1 MASFIATLWRQTGV
15 VIAAQQHGNAGQR
28 AQVE

>member
-1 MASFIATLWRQTGV
+1 MASFIVALWRQTEA

-28 AQVE
+28 AQME

>member
-1 MASFIATLWRQTGV
+1 MTSFIATLWRQTEV

-28 AQVE
+28 AQME